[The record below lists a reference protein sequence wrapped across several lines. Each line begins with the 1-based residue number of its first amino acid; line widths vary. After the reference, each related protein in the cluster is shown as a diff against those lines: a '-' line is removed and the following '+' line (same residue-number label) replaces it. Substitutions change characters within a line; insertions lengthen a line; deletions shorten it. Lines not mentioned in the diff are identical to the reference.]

1 MSTQTPA
8 KIRAIITGA
17 TGMVGEGVLLECL
30 DNPQVESVLIINRSD
45 SGFSHPKLTEIV
57 HKDFYNFSSIED
69 RLHGYNACFFC
80 LGVSVIGMTEQDYYK
95 MTYELTLHVAQTL
108 SRVDQ
113 QMTFCYVSGA
123 GTDSTE
129 KGRVMWARIK
139 GKTEN
144 DLLKVPFKGVC
155 AFRPG
160 LMKATKGQKNTLA
173 AYKYLG
179 WLFPLFKLIF
189 PKKVCTLKEVGQAMI
204 NISLF
209 GYGKPI
215 IEVPDILH
223 LAHPQK

>member
-30 DNPQVESVLIINRSD
+30 DNPQVESVLIINRRD

-57 HKDFYNFSSIED
+57 HKDFYDFSSIED

-80 LGVSVIGMTEQDYYK
+80 LGVSVIVMTEQDYHK
-95 MTYELTLHVAQTL
+95 MTHELTLHVAQTL

-160 LMKATKGQKNTLA
+160 LMKATKGQKNTLT

-179 WLFPLFKLIF
+179 WLFPLFKLIS

-204 NISLF
+204 NISLY

-215 IEVPDILH
+215 IEVADILL
-223 LAHPQK
+223 LAHRQK

>member
-30 DNPQVESVLIINRSD
+30 DDPQVESVLIINRRD

-57 HKDFYNFSSIED
+57 HKDFYDFSSIED

-95 MTYELTLHVAQTL
+95 MTHELTLHVAQTL

-160 LMKATKGQKNTLA
+160 LMKATKGQKNTLT

-179 WLFPLFKLIF
+179 WLFPLFKLIS

-204 NISLF
+204 NISLY

-215 IEVPDILH
+215 IEVADILL
-223 LAHPQK
+223 LAHRQK

>member
-30 DNPQVESVLIINRSD
+30 DNPLVESILIINRRD

-57 HKDFYNFSSIED
+57 HKDFYDFSSIED

-95 MTYELTLHVAQTL
+95 MTHELTLHVAQTL

-160 LMKATKGQKNTLA
+160 LMKATKGQKNTLT

-179 WLFPLFKLIF
+179 WLFPLFKLIS

-204 NISLF
+204 NISLY

-215 IEVPDILH
+215 IEVADILL
-223 LAHPQK
+223 LAHRQK